1 MRRLFRYLIRT
12 VVFLLILFLIIVIS
26 DYLSHR
32 VQSDS
37 VLVVTIDGPVV
48 DRGGTGLLGLLN
60 TQQTGLNFI
69 RNAIDRGAKDP
80 RITGLA
86 LKVIDPDMELA
97 QAQEIAELVR
107 SFAATGKW
115 TAAYLETAGDDES
128 GNLPFIV
135 AASAGDVSMMPQGSF
150 NMVGVRVREFFARG
164 TLDWL
169 GITPNF
175 AAAGQYKSAF
185 NIFTDKDFTPAQRQ
199 DDDALVGSMFD
210 QIVNGVARERNLK
223 PDAVRALIDQAP
235 LTAEMGLKSK
245 LVDRLEYED
254 QFNDRVENHGGS
266 KHPVQD
272 YTSYARQSLFGGMA
286 GHDHVAVVYGVGG
299 IQRGAGG
306 FDPLVAPTA
315 TGMTSDAMV
324 DAFKSAREDD
334 AVRAVVFRIDSPGG
348 SVLASELIRRA
359 VELCAKKKPLV
370 ISMGGYAASGGYW
383 VATPADRIIAEPGT
397 ITGSIG
403 VLGGKFNLTPAMQ
416 KIYLNSGA
424 VSRGANVEMFDT
436 FSDFTPQQLKIFQ
449 DQELGKTYDYF
460 LKLVSDARHLPVDQV
475 NQIAQGRVWTGEQA
489 LKVKLVDELGGFD
502 QALAEAKKLAKLP
515 SDEEVQIVELPE
527 QPGLLRSLASGKMDG
542 VAKIDAPMARMFAP
556 VMHILQRALHT
567 HGSFI
572 EAFCPVVPVL

>member
-1 MRRLFRYLIRT
+1 VRRLFRW
-12 VVFLLILFLIIVIS
+12 LLRAVITLAVLFLIIVIS

-32 VQSDS
+32 VQNGS

-60 TQQTGLNFI
+60 TQQTGLNFV
-69 RNAIDRGAKDP
+69 RNALDRGAKDP
-80 RITGLA
+80 RIEGLA

-107 SFAATGKW
+107 SFAASGKW
-115 TAAYLETAGDDES
+115 TSAYLETAGDDES

-185 NIFTDKDFTPAQRQ
+185 NIFTDKDFTPAQKE

-210 QIVNGVARERNLK
+210 QIVNGVASERALK
-223 PDAVRALIDQAP
+223 PDTVRALIDQAP

-272 YTSYARQSLFGGMA
+272 YTNYARESLFSGFGA
-286 GHDHVAVVYGVGG
+286 HDQIAVIYGEGG
-299 IQRGAGG
+299 IERGDGG
-306 FDPLVAPTA
+306 FDPLVAPTG
-315 TGMTSDAMV
+315 TGMTSDSMV
-324 DAFKSAREDD
+324 DAFKTAREDD
-334 AVRAVVFRIDSPGG
+334 SVRAVVFRIDSPGG

-359 VELCAKKKPLV
+359 VELCAKKKPVV

-383 VATPADRIIAEPGT
+383 VATPADKIVAEPGT

-403 VLGGKFNLTPAMQ
+403 VLGGKFNISPALQ

-424 VSRGANVEMFDT
+424 VTRGANVEMFDT
-436 FSDFTPQQLKIFQ
+436 FSDFTPAQLKLFQ
-449 DQELGKTYDYF
+449 DQELGGTYDYF
-460 LKLVSDARHLPVDQV
+460 LKLVADARHLPVDQV
-475 NQIAQGRVWTGEQA
+475 NQIAQGRVWTGDQA
-489 LKVKLVDELGGFD
+489 LKIKLVDELGGFD
-502 QALAEAKKLAKLP
+502 QALDEAKKLAKLP
-515 SDEEVQIVELPE
+515 SDEEVQLVELPE
-527 QPGLLRSLASGKMDG
+527 QPGLLRSLASGKVDG
-542 VAKIDAPMARMFAP
+542 VAQIETPMARMFAP
-556 VMHILQRALHT
+556 VMRILQLALHT

-572 EAFCPVVPVL
+572 EALCPVVPVM